1 MRNNRRNKILS
12 IQKQSVSG
20 VLSSNYSGKDKIKY
34 ATQSVSNT
42 FKNKPSVRMTDDYD
56 VKHDNVGLTKECL
69 TSCVLCIAKYE
80 ERYINEWIT
89 YHLSIGFDHIFV
101 LDNNP
106 FGKELSLKY
115 DNVTVIPYNG
125 VEFTVFNVD
134 QCKAYNYA
142 MKYICELDFDLV
154 AVIDVDEFITF
165 EGKSFDSIKK
175 GFSKGEYNHVGLK
188 WRIYTDNGYV
198 YSNECDDT
206 DNVLKTYTEPIP
218 AILEKNNEVEC
229 CLTKP
234 MFTIKDFNRFS
245 IDPHYVIVEN
255 EKYRCFE
262 RNDAYIK
269 HYRTKNLETY
279 IREKIMLRNGV
290 IAPFTCR
297 GERIVEGY
305 FKFNNINKRKTDAFI
320 DICVK
325 NDYLLSPYDINI
337 LSSEKH
343 FDGKKILVYTYLI
356 GGYANRALFEGLLT
370 NLRKYLLF
378 DFDFF
383 LVTDKR
389 SEFGSYD
396 GVTIVE
402 IVTEKFDTIKEYKD
416 YALAIKFKL
425 LYENFHKWDKYSDI
439 MFVNSNL
446 RFAKKTELS
455 FFYNGFNDNNRI
467 VGTTHFMSRDCYD
480 YLQAS
485 FWVSQSHF
493 LRDILCPYIQ
503 RQLDKDN
510 KDGIVAEWHDETY
523 YNRFYVNN
531 KELWHVID
539 GYSNFILIDKTE
551 LIGKEWDVHYNDLL
565 YGQDR
570 EKHTI
575 VDFKVS
581 KGKIIGFDNVK
592 KLINDGFNRFKVYD
606 VLEKSVV
613 DADGVRTRSDDMFY
627 YHLKSVFVNKS
638 VLFEICDLLKK
649 SDDNKNKIYLVYA
662 HKE

>member
-12 IQKQSVSG
+12 IQKQSISG

-42 FKNKPSVRMTDDYD
+42 FKNKPSVVMTDDYD

-69 TSCVLCIAKYE
+69 TSCILCIAKYE

-89 YHLSIGFDHIFV
+89 YHLSIGFDHIFL

-175 GFSKGEYNHVGLK
+175 GFRNGDYNHVGLK
-188 WRIYTDNGYV
+188 WRIYTDNGFV

-218 AILEKNNEVEC
+218 VILEKNNEVEC
-229 CLTKP
+229 CLSKP
-234 MFTIKDFNRFS
+234 MFTVKDFNMFS
-245 IDPHYVIVEN
+245 TDPHYAIVEN
-255 EKYRCFE
+255 EKYRCFD

-279 IREKIMLRNGV
+279 IREKIMMRNGV

-320 DICVK
+320 DICIK

-337 LSSEKH
+337 LSSERH
-343 FDGKKILVYTYLI
+343 FDDKKILVYTYLI

-425 LYENFHKWDKYSDI
+425 LYENFRKWDKYSDI

-446 RFAKKTELS
+446 RFVKETDLS
-455 FFYNGFNDNNRI
+455 FFYDGFGENNRI
-467 VGTTHFMSRDCYD
+467 VGTTHFMTRESDD
-480 YLQAS
+480 YIQAS
-485 FWVSQSHF
+485 FWISQSGF
-493 LRDILCPYIQ
+493 LHDVLCPYIQ
-503 RQLDKDN
+503 RQLDIDN
-510 KDGIVAEWHDETY
+510 ENGVVAEWHDETY
-523 YNRFYVNN
+523 YNRIYLQS
-531 KELWHVID
+531 KGLWHLVD
-539 GYSNFILIDKTE
+539 GYSRFKLIDKAT
-551 LIGKEWDVHYNDLL
+551 LIGKEWDVHYNDLIRGL
-565 YGQDR
+565 DTND
-570 EKHTI
+570 HSIVNINTI
-575 VDFKVS
+575 E
-581 KGKIIGFDNVK
+581 GKINNIDLVTKLHEKGFK
-592 KLINDGFNRFKVYD
+592 SFKVYD
-606 VLEKSVV
+606 VKEKSVINKNYKMV
-613 DADGVRTRSDDMFY
+613 KSLDMFF
-627 YHLKSVFVNKS
+627 YHLESNFNDYKTILRIFKHISKQEDKQY
-638 VLFEICDLLKK
+638 LIYAKK
-649 SDDNKNKIYLVYA
+649 
-662 HKE
+662 